1 MRREASVWCSSLLM
15 AMFGGLS
22 TPRIGLAWQAP
33 SPIGVEVQVRRALKG
48 QAAILNARERLSAD
62 PDLLEGLGLAAGR
75 QVRVV
80 RGPDDFAVYTVGEA
94 RDETPESVVRIGRK
108 GRERLGTSDPFQARV
123 LPFAPRSDLSDAE
136 AERLGE
142 VVERLRD
149 DADAAGL
156 LILAPHGGDI
166 EKRTAEQAERL
177 YEALRGKPVVRWTIK
192 GYGRP
197 GGPSASVRW
206 HVTATD
212 LSEAS
217 YPLLAEVAG
226 RDFAHAVSFH
236 GMSGAGV
243 LIGGAAPSALK
254 EEVKAA
260 LERKLDGTGTPI
272 RIAGPESRIGGKSPR
287 NVVNRYC
294 RGGGI
299 QIEQG
304 PAARRDHWREIADA
318 LAEVYGPRL

>member
-15 AMFGGLS
+15 AVLGGLA

-33 SPIGVEVQVRRALKG
+33 SRVGVDVQVRRALKG
-48 QAAILNARERLSAD
+48 RASIPGARERLSAD
-62 PDLLEGLGLAAGR
+62 PDLLKGLGLAVGR
-75 QVRVV
+75 QVRVI

-94 RDETPESVVRIGRK
+94 RDETPDSVVRIGRE
-108 GRERLGTSDPFQARV
+108 GRERLGVSDPFQARV

-142 VVERLRD
+142 VVERLRG
-149 DADAAGL
+149 DADARGL

-166 EKRTAEQAERL
+166 EKRTAEQAERV
-177 YEALRGKPVVRWTIK
+177 YEALKGGAVVYWTIK

-197 GGPSASVRW
+197 GGPSASARW

-217 YPLLAEVAG
+217 YPLLGEVAD
-226 RDFAHAVSFH
+226 REFVHAVSFH
-236 GMSGAGV
+236 GMSAEGI
-243 LIGGAAPSALK
+243 LIGGAAPTAFK

-260 LERKLDGTGTPI
+260 LERKLAGTGTPI

-294 RGGGI
+294 PGGGI

-318 LAEVYGPRL
+318 VAEVYRPGP